1 MPRTPQPSSAAVLT
15 SDLMRRTHLLVLCLT
30 LLCLSE
36 GRAVSQVREP
46 LQGGSGAS
54 AANARHVIYG
64 DLKVEEIE
72 GENLPQN
79 YTVILKHNSGTIFG
93 RVNISPNG
101 RFRFNG
107 VPNAE
112 YILSIEVEHR
122 EVYRERFVLYIQSD
136 SDLRK
141 DIELAWSE
149 QSAPTGESPTVYA
162 RDGSNQELYDE
173 AQEEALKGDLKKAVS
188 LMEKVVKT
196 DPKDF
201 EAWTELGTVHFR
213 REKYKD
219 AEKCYG
225 KALEARPD
233 YMLALIN
240 LGKVRIAEKEFQ
252 KALETLE
259 RALELEP
266 DRPEVSRLVGEAYLG
281 LKQGSKA
288 VGYLNKAISLDP
300 VGMAD
305 VHLRLAQLYSAAGYN
320 DLAVKEYQQY
330 LEKKPD
336 SPHRAEVEKAL
347 SKLQKR

>member
-1 MPRTPQPSSAAVLT
+1 
-15 SDLMRRTHLLVLCLT
+15 MRQTHLPAICLA
-30 LLCLSE
+30 LLLLSE
-36 GRAVSQVREP
+36 GEAVSQVRETP
-46 LQGGSGAS
+46 QTGSGAA
-54 AANARHVIYG
+54 AANARHVVYG

-72 GENLPQN
+72 GVNLPQS
-79 YTVILKHNSGTIFG
+79 YTVFLKHVSGTVFG
-93 RVNISPNG
+93 RINISPNG
-101 RFRFNG
+101 RFRFNS

-149 QSAPTGESPTVYA
+149 QSAPTSGPLTVYA
-162 RDGSNQELYDE
+162 RDDSNQKLYEE
-173 AQEEALKGDLKKAVS
+173 AQEEALNGDLKRAAS
-188 LMEKVVKT
+188 LIEKVVKT
-196 DPKDF
+196 DPEDF

-213 REKYKD
+213 REKYKE

-225 KALEARPD
+225 RALKARPD

-240 LGKVRIAEKEFQ
+240 LGRVRIAEKDYQ
-252 KALETLE
+252 QALEALD
-259 RALELEP
+259 RAVELEP
-266 DRPEVSRLVGEAYLG
+266 DRPESNRLVGEAYLG

-300 VGMAD
+300 LGMAD
-305 VHLRLAQLYSAAGYN
+305 VHLRLARLYSAAGYS
-320 DLAVKEYQQY
+320 DLAAKEFEQY

-336 SPHRAEVEKAL
+336 SPHRADVEKAL

>member
-1 MPRTPQPSSAAVLT
+1 
-15 SDLMRRTHLLVLCLT
+15 
-30 LLCLSE
+30 
-36 GRAVSQVREP
+36 VRET
-46 LQGGSGAS
+46 LQTGGSAGGA
-54 AANARHVIYG
+54 AARHVVYG
-64 DLKVEEIE
+64 DLKVEERS

-79 YTVILKHNSGTIFG
+79 YTVVLKHNSGTIFG
-93 RVNISPNG
+93 RINISPNG
-101 RFRFNG
+101 RFRFNS

-112 YILSIEVEHR
+112 LILSVEVEHR
-122 EVYRERFVLYIQSD
+122 EVYRERFVLNIQND
-136 SDLRK
+136 SDVRK
-141 DIELAWSE
+141 DIELAWAG
-149 QSAPTGESPTVYA
+149 QPGPTDAPGTVYA
-162 RDGSNQELYDE
+162 RSSSNQKLYDE
-173 AQEEALKGDLKKAVS
+173 AQEEASNGDLKKAAS
-188 LMEKVVKT
+188 LMEKAVK
-196 DPKDF
+196 DDSEDF

-240 LGKVRIAEKEFQ
+240 LGRVRIAEKKYQE
-252 KALETLE
+252 ALEPLN

-266 DRPEVSRLVGEAYLG
+266 ERAASNRLVGEAYLG

-305 VHLRLAQLYSAAGYN
+305 VHLRLGQLYGAAGYGE
-320 DLAVKEYQQY
+320 LAAKEYEQY

-336 SPHRAEVEKAL
+336 SPHRADVEKAL
-347 SKLQKR
+347 KKLEK